1 MPINRCFKVEKP
13 LLGSVATIKSLK
25 AVLICGQR
33 YYAKTHE
40 CDSNRLLDCLEPQ
53 KVNKGN

>member
-1 MPINRCFKVEKP
+1 MPINRCFKVENP
-13 LLGSVATIKSLK
+13 YLVLWQLFKSLK
-25 AVLICGQR
+25 ALLICGQR

-53 KVNKGN
+53 EVNKGN

>member
-13 LLGSVATIKSLK
+13 LLGSVATIQKPS
-25 AVLICGQR
+25 AVLISGQR

-53 KVNKGN
+53 EVNKGN